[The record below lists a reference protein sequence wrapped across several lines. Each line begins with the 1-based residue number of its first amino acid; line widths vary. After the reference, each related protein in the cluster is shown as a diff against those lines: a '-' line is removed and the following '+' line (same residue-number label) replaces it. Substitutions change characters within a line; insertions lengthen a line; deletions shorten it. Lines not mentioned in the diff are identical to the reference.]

1 MAIDQIKP
9 SKLNKDKHPLDLIE
23 GEISDALNVTISD
36 YGGSNQGLYKIV
48 KGNTPVYL
56 NVSNIPSDE
65 SQRVVGT
72 TSDYQ
77 RGHIYFFVMSEN
89 NPSNNAIYRYSAANN
104 NFETVIKGSTLSLG
118 TFVKANIVNIVNK
131 FQAERS
137 ESLEEQC
144 ILFFTDG
151 VNEPRR
157 INVDRALR
165 GEFASYDSENLK
177 YMLAACKAAP
187 NSVPKVSFETDAD
200 YKANNFARNMFQFA
214 VQYLY
219 KDGDESAISG
229 YSTIATTDYVYLEG
243 IDTSLLSVPKVD
255 KYSNNVCVIDI
266 SRFSAEGPT
275 VSANAVVPVINL
287 KEINKVRI
295 LGRNGNAGAF
305 FVIDE
310 VYMDEDKF
318 RNLPGSS
325 TNESKK
331 VFDSVMKKYKF
342 YNDGLYEYFSD
353 LEIQKLYDNVPFT
366 AVGQC
371 IADDRV
377 MYSNYTE
384 TYENVDVVGSIT
396 PVYSDEDVSAGST
409 IFSPITSTQ
418 NIVTASAGP
427 QLSINMLATQG
438 GFSPGGAQGIVKAG
452 SKYRLSFILNP
463 QGIFY
468 SSSSANTPLSLS
480 LTDQNGHVFQ
490 AKIDHTTAGN
500 PNLANGWMSPSR
512 NVDIEVYV
520 EEDTTVTGL
529 NSLLASKMSSVE
541 VVYKSVLGLQDTYW
555 TVFSSSSQLYPNG
568 VSIQLE
574 GTEVGLEFTW
584 GFDTT
589 ITSTTITALPRIRN
603 VELKNFYSPN
613 AGNVYYVYTNQN
625 PVATPASVDS
635 QSFNPGHINYTGL
648 TLNAISTQQQPL
660 ISTYQTSV
668 RALRTFKA
676 GSSHELGVVYYDKYN
691 RSGYVNVFGST
702 YVEPF
707 GNSKRDGK
715 NGPCSLRVSISSQPP
730 SWAERFQ
737 IVYSG
742 PSTIGDFTT
751 YTTGGAY
758 PKRKKEGNAYV
769 VDDKAKL
776 LYVSLNTLEKFVS
789 EKGVNK
795 AYSYTPGDKLRVI
808 SYNNRQLFSGTD
820 TMNFPTST
828 PISGLF
834 GGRVIEFDVVGF
846 EVLGSDIAN
855 NTIADAT
862 VVDAKYTGSFVV
874 LSAPDID
881 AGMYKYVGWDWY
893 SVSDTNYPNGDN
905 PDQLSYWG
913 RESVVEIFSPAKNT
927 DQKVYY
933 EIGRSYPFIRDKSNN
948 NIIHPVVT
956 VSEGSCHFRPSMCKT
971 AVFGASDA
979 DGWTAVGS
987 LDRWA
992 YKLKYIES
1000 ASANDLFSSSSWSR
1014 GRAQARY
1021 EKARTVRE
1029 KNGIIYSDK
1038 YNYDSERFTLS
1049 SFNPASAN
1057 FSSTKIE
1064 YGALNYI
1071 ESLGENLIAIQE
1083 NKTSMAGLSRNV
1095 ISYADGSESVAVS
1108 DNVIG
1113 QFRYLSG
1120 DFGCGNKPSSV
1131 MKVNNKVFYV
1141 DPDKRKVVQFS
1152 SDQAYIISDVGM
1164 ISFFDSNIRPTY
1176 DFVSGY
1182 DPEEDVYLITIK
1194 KGGNSFETVGYDL
1207 GSSSWISRYS
1217 FNPDHYNYIDNR
1229 LLTFKYAVFTQSNE
1243 VKSTLAWL
1251 HNEAAY
1257 TSRSYF
1263 YGYPYAASMEVV
1275 SNIAPSNVKVYNSMS
1290 ILGAGSM
1297 PQDRDNTYRMVITTD
1312 LNSEANFVMPSQ
1324 KIEGKWYYKMKNSR
1338 KSAIVDSLSD
1348 QPRLYYGTGMYDFIT
1363 NPSNSNII
1371 ALPSVT
1377 GSEPLENNTTR
1388 ITFSQSIRRKQIK
1401 INDYIFRMDSN
1412 NYLPVCYPTFA
1423 IDRSRVL
1430 SVDDT
1435 SVIVDSNSVLTSS
1448 KMFCISNYDEEGDS
1462 VRGHY
1467 AKALIYIKAG
1477 SPSEVHSVNFH
1488 VSDSKDHHV
1497 QSQE

>member
-1 MAIDQIKP
+1 MAIDQIRP

-23 GEISDALNVTISD
+23 GEISDALNTTISD
-36 YGGSNQGLYKIV
+36 YGGSNQGLYKLV
-48 KGNTPVYL
+48 KGNTPIYL
-56 NVSNIPSDE
+56 SVGDIPTDIA
-65 SQRVVGT
+65 QRVVGT
-72 TSDYQ
+72 VADYQ
-77 RGHIYFFVMSEN
+77 RGHVYFFVKSDTV
-89 NPSNNAIYRYSAANN
+89 SNNAIYRYSAADN
-104 NFETVIKGSTLSLG
+104 NFSTVIKGSFLPMG
-118 TFVKANIVNIVNK
+118 DFVKANLVNIVNK

-151 VNEPRR
+151 VYEPRR

-165 GEFASYDSENLK
+165 GEFASYDTENMNF
-177 YMLAACKAAP
+177 MLSACKAAP
-187 NSVPKVSFETDAD
+187 NSVPKVTFETDSD

-229 YSTIATTDYVYLEG
+229 YSTIAATDYVYLEG
-243 IDTSLLSVPKVD
+243 IDTSLLPVPKVD

-331 VFDSVMKKYKF
+331 VFDSVLKKYKF

-353 LEIQKLYDNVPFT
+353 LEVQKLYDNVPFT

-396 PVYSDEDVSAGST
+396 PVYSDEDVSSGTT
-409 IFSPITSTQ
+409 IFSPITNTQ
-418 NIVTASAGP
+418 NVVTVLNGP
-427 QLSINMLATQG
+427 QLSINMLAAQG
-438 GFSPGGAQGIVKAG
+438 GFSPGGDSAVVKAG

-463 QGIFY
+463 QGTFY
-468 SSSSANTPLSLS
+468 SSSSSNTPLSLS
-480 LTDQNGHVFQ
+480 ITDQNGQQFR
-490 AKIDHTTAGN
+490 AKIDDTTAAN
-500 PNLANGWMSPSR
+500 PDLTNGWNSVSR
-512 NVDIEVYV
+512 NVDIELYV
-520 EEDTTVTGL
+520 EEDTTVVGL
-529 NSLLASKMSSVE
+529 TSLLASKISSTE
-541 VVYKSVLGLQDTYW
+541 VVYKSILGLQDFYW
-555 TVFSSSSQLYPNG
+555 TVFSSSSQLYQNG
-568 VSIQLE
+568 VSIQIE
-574 GTEVGLEFTW
+574 GNKVGLEYTW
-584 GFDTT
+584 GFD
-589 ITSTTITALPRIRN
+589 IVISSTNITAQPRLRN
-603 VELKNFYSPN
+603 VELKNFSSPN
-613 AGNVYYVYTNQN
+613 AGNTYYVYTNQYQN
-625 PVATPASVDS
+625 STEVSVDS
-635 QSFNPGHINYTGL
+635 QSFNAEFVNYTGV
-648 TLNAISTQQQPL
+648 TLNSVSTQQQPL

-707 GNSKRDGK
+707 GNSKREGK
-715 NGPCSLRVSISSQPP
+715 NGPCSFRVSISSPPP

-742 PSTIGDFTT
+742 PSTIGGFTT

-758 PKRKKEGNAYV
+758 PKRIKENNAYV
-769 VDDKAKL
+769 VDEKAKL
-776 LYVSLNTLEKFVS
+776 LYVSLNTLEKFMS
-789 EKGVNK
+789 ERGVNK
-795 AYSYTPGDKLRVI
+795 TYSYTPGDKLRVI
-808 SYNNRQLFSGTD
+808 SYNGRLSFSNAD
-820 TMNFPTST
+820 TMVFPTST
-828 PISGLF
+828 QIQGLF
-834 GGRVIEFDVVGF
+834 SGRVIEFDVVGF
-846 EVLGSDIAN
+846 EVLGSEISN
-855 NTIADAT
+855 NPIADSTT
-862 VVDAKYTGSFVV
+862 VDPKYTGDFVII
-874 LSAPDID
+874 SAPDID

-893 SVSDTNYPNGDN
+893 SVSNVLYPNGDD
-905 PDQLSYWG
+905 PTQLSYWG

-933 EIGRSYPFIRDKSNN
+933 EIGRSYPFIKDKSNS
-948 NIIHPVVT
+948 NIIHPVVI

-971 AVFGASDA
+971 PVFGASDA
-979 DGWTAVGS
+979 DAWTAVGS
-987 LDRWA
+987 PSRWS

-1000 ASANDLFSSSSWSR
+1000 SSANDLFSSSSWSR
-1014 GRAQARY
+1014 GRPQARY

-1038 YNYDSERFTLS
+1038 YNYDSERLTLS

-1083 NKTSMAGLSRNV
+1083 NKTSMAGLSRNIV
-1095 ISYADGSESVAVS
+1095 SYADGSESLAVS
-1108 DNVIG
+1108 GDVIG

-1120 DFGCGNKPSSV
+1120 DYGCGNKPSSV
-1131 MKVNNKVFYV
+1131 LKLNNNVFYV
-1141 DPDKRKVVQFS
+1141 DPDKRKIIRFS
-1152 SDQAYIISDVGM
+1152 TDQAYIISDAGM
-1164 ISFFDSNIRPTY
+1164 TSFFDSNIRPTY
-1176 DFVSGY
+1176 NFVSGY
-1182 DPEEDVYLITIK
+1182 DPEEDLYLITIK
-1194 KGGNSFETVGYDL
+1194 KGGNSFETVGYDI

-1229 LLTFKYAVFTQSNE
+1229 LLSFKYTLFTESNQA
-1243 VKSTLAWL
+1243 KKTLAWL

-1263 YGYPYAASMEVV
+1263 YAAPYAAHVEVV
-1275 SNIAPSNVKVYNSMS
+1275 SNVAPSNVKVYNSMS
-1290 ILGAGSM
+1290 ILGNGYM
-1297 PQDRDNTYRMVITTD
+1297 PQDYSNDRMITITTD
-1312 LNSEANFVMPSQ
+1312 LNSEANFIMPTQ
-1324 KIEGKWYYKMKNSR
+1324 KLEGKWYYKVKTSR
-1338 KSAIVDSLSD
+1338 KSAVVDSLSN
-1348 QPRLYYGTGMYDFIT
+1348 QPKLYYGTGMLDYIT
-1363 NPSNSNII
+1363 NPSNSNMI
-1371 ALPSVT
+1371 ALPSPI
-1377 GSEPLENNTTR
+1377 SEEPLENNTYK
-1388 ITFSQSIRRKQIK
+1388 ITFSESIKRKQIK
-1401 INDYIFRMDSN
+1401 IGDYIFRRSSGSYFPVSHPTYEIERSKVLFVDE
-1412 NYLPVCYPTFA
+1412 NY
-1423 IDRSRVL
+1423 
-1430 SVDDT
+1430 
-1435 SVIVDSNSVLTSS
+1435 VIVDSNSVVTSNQ
-1448 KMFCISNYDEEGDS
+1448 MFCVSNYDQEGDS

-1467 AKALIYIKAG
+1467 AKAIIYMKSG
-1477 SPSEVHSVNFH
+1477 FSSEIHSVNFH
-1488 VSDSKDHHV
+1488 ISDSKDHHV

>member
-1 MAIDQIKP
+1 MAIDQVRP

-23 GEISDALNVTISD
+23 GEISDALNTTISD
-36 YGGSNQGLYKIV
+36 YGGSNQGLYKLV
-48 KGNTPVYL
+48 KGNTPIYL
-56 NVSNIPSDE
+56 NVGDIPTDSA
-65 SQRVVGT
+65 QRVVGT
-72 TSDYQ
+72 VADYQ
-77 RGHIYFFVMSEN
+77 RGHVYFFVKSDTV
-89 NPSNNAIYRYSAANN
+89 SNNAIYRYSTVGN
-104 NFETVIKGSTLSLG
+104 NFSTVIKGSFLPMG
-118 TFVKANIVNIVNK
+118 DFVKANLVNIVNK

-151 VNEPRR
+151 VYEPRR

-165 GEFASYDSENLK
+165 GEFASYDTENMNF
-177 YMLAACKAAP
+177 MLSACKAAP
-187 NSVPKVSFETDAD
+187 NSVPKVTFETDSD

-243 IDTSLLSVPKVD
+243 IDTSLLPVPKVD

-331 VFDSVMKKYKF
+331 VFDSVLKKYKF

-353 LEIQKLYDNVPFT
+353 LEVQKLYDNVPFT

-396 PVYSDEDVSAGST
+396 PVYSDEDVSSGT
-409 IFSPITSTQ
+409 NIFSPITSNQ
-418 NIVTASAGP
+418 NVVTALTGP
-427 QLSINMLATQG
+427 QLSINMVANQG
-438 GFSPGGAQGIVKAG
+438 GFPSGASAVVKAG

-463 QGIFY
+463 QGTFY
-468 SSSSANTPLSLS
+468 SSSSSSTPLSLS
-480 LTDQNGHVFQ
+480 ITDQNGQQFQ
-490 AKIDHTTAGN
+490 AKIDHTQSGN
-500 PNLANGWMSPSR
+500 PNLTNGWNSASR
-512 NVDIEVYV
+512 NVDIELYV
-520 EEDTTVTGL
+520 EEDTTVAGL
-529 NSLLASKMSSVE
+529 TSLLASKISSAE
-541 VVYKSVLGLQDTYW
+541 VVYKSILGLQDCDW
-555 TVFSSSSQLYPNG
+555 IVFSSSSQLYPNG
-568 VSIQLE
+568 VPIQIE
-574 GTEVGLEFTW
+574 GSEVGLEYTW
-584 GFDTT
+584 GFDVS
-589 ITSTTITALPRIRN
+589 ISSTTITALPKLRN

-613 AGNVYYVYTNQN
+613 AGNTYYVYTNQN
-625 PVATPASVDS
+625 PESTAVSVDS
-635 QSFNPGHINYTGL
+635 QSFNAGFVNYTGVNL
-648 TLNAISTQQQPL
+648 SSLSTELYPL

-668 RALRTFKA
+668 RAVRTFKA

-715 NGPCSLRVSISSQPP
+715 NGPCSFRVSISSPPP

-742 PSTIGDFTT
+742 PSTISDFTT

-758 PKRKKEGNAYV
+758 PKLKKDGNQYV
-769 VDDKAKL
+769 LDDKAKL
-776 LYVSLNTLEKFVS
+776 LYVSLNTLGKFIS
-789 EKGVNK
+789 ERGVNK
-795 AYSYTPGDKLRVI
+795 SYSYTPGDKLRVV
-808 SYNNRQLFSGTD
+808 SYNSRTSFSGAD

-828 PISGLF
+828 GISNLF

-855 NTIADAT
+855 NPIANIT
-862 VVDAKYTGSFVV
+862 PVDPKYTGDFVV
-874 LSAPDID
+874 ISAPDVD

-893 SVSDTNYPNGDN
+893 SVSDTNYPNGND
-905 PDQLSYWG
+905 PTLLSYWG

-933 EIGRSYPFIRDKSNN
+933 EIGRSYPFIRDKSNS
-948 NIIHPVVT
+948 NIIHPTVI

-971 AVFGASDA
+971 PVFGVSDNDA
-979 DGWTAVGS
+979 WDAVGS
-987 LDRWA
+987 PDRWS

-1000 ASANDLFSSSSWSR
+1000 NSANDLFSSSSWSR
-1014 GRAQARY
+1014 GRPQARY

-1038 YNYDSERFTLS
+1038 YSYDSERLTLS
-1049 SFNPASAN
+1049 SFNPAAAN
-1057 FSSTKIE
+1057 FSSVKIE

-1083 NKTSMAGLSRNV
+1083 NKTSMAGLSRNIV
-1095 ISYADGSESVAVS
+1095 SYADGSENIAVS

-1120 DFGCGNKPSSV
+1120 DFGCGTKPSSV
-1131 MKVNNKVFYV
+1131 LKVNNRVFYV
-1141 DPDKRKVVQFS
+1141 DPDKRKIIMFS
-1152 SDQAYIISDVGM
+1152 TDQAYIISDSGM
-1164 ISFFDSNIRPTY
+1164 TSFFDSNIRPSY
-1176 DFVSGY
+1176 NFVSGY
-1182 DPEEDVYLITIK
+1182 DPEEDLYLITIK

-1217 FNPDHYNYIDNR
+1217 YNPDHYNFIDNR
-1229 LLTFKYAVFTQSNE
+1229 LLSFKYASFTESNQPRR
-1243 VKSTLAWL
+1243 TLAWL

-1257 TSRSYF
+1257 TNRSYF
-1263 YGYPYAASMEVV
+1263 YSVPYVGHIEVV
-1275 SNIAPSNVKVYNSMS
+1275 SNVAPSNVKVYNAMS
-1290 ILGAGSM
+1290 ILGSGYM
-1297 PQDRDNTYRMVITTD
+1297 PQDASGETKMTITTD
-1312 LNSEANFVMPSQ
+1312 LNSEANFVMPIGR
-1324 KIEGKWYYKMKNSR
+1324 IEGKWYYKMKSSR
-1338 KSAIVDSLSD
+1338 KSALVDSLPN

-1371 ALPSVT
+1371 ALPSPT
-1377 GSEPLENNTTR
+1377 GFENLDNNNTTR
-1388 ITFSQSIRRKQIK
+1388 ITFSESIRRKQIK
-1401 INDYIFRMDSN
+1401 IGDYIFRKGSG
-1412 NYLPVCYPTFA
+1412 NYLPVSWPTYD
-1423 IDRSRVL
+1423 IERSKVIF
-1430 SVDDT
+1430 VDDT
-1435 SVIVDSNSVLTSS
+1435 SVIVDSNYVVTSNE
-1448 KMFCISNYDEEGDS
+1448 MFCISNYDEEGDS

-1467 AKALIYIKAG
+1467 SKALIYMKSG
-1477 SPSEVHSVNFH
+1477 FPSEVHSVNFH